1 LVIVLPILGALAA
14 VAIAVAFDSPTSV
27 ILLAAL
33 AAGAGENRI
42 DRRRESL
49 STVSRMTSR

>member
-1 LVIVLPILGALAA
+1 LVIVLLILGALAA

-33 AAGAGENRI
+33 AAGFALLSVYSSRCG
-42 DRRRESL
+42 RR
-49 STVSRMTSR
+49 